1 MRLHGSALLSSLR
14 QIGLAALLA
23 LVVAGGAS
31 LLWGS
36 LLIANAR
43 TTPSV
48 PWSVP
53 AMALTLAVYWWYL
66 SGHGWPK
73 RSGPAR
79 AALLR
84 ARRVSLQVFA
94 WSLVAGALS
103 LTALAGLWI
112 VLVELTGNGGNP
124 TIAMLNGYPAV
135 FVALAI
141 VMGSLVSPLSEEAAF
156 RGYAQVLLQRRFSA
170 VVAVGVSSV
179 FFAAYHGPTQGF
191 FWSKLLFFFAVGL
204 VFGTIAYLTD
214 STLPAIPVHIAG
226 DLLFFTLIWPRDAS
240 RPVVWA
246 HGPDVTFWIEV
257 VQALAFGAL
266 AVWAFLRLRRANG
279 NLFSY
284 RVAQPGSDP
293 ESVGRTPGAAAR

>member
-1 MRLHGSALLSSLR
+1 MRLNGSALLSSLR

-23 LVVAGGAS
+23 LVVAGVAS
-31 LLWGS
+31 FLWGA
-36 LLIANAR
+36 LLMANAR

-53 AMALTLAVYWWYL
+53 AMALVLAVYWWYL

-73 RSGPAR
+73 RTGPAR

-103 LTALAGLWI
+103 LIALAGLWI

-124 TIAMLNGYPAV
+124 TIAMVNGYPAI

-156 RGYAQVLLQRRFSA
+156 RGYAQVLLERRFSA
-170 VVAVGVSSV
+170 VVAVGISSL

-191 FWSKLLFFFAVGL
+191 FWSKLLFFFAVSL

-226 DLLFFTLIWPRDAS
+226 DLLFFTLIWPRDAG

-266 AVWAFLRLRRANG
+266 AVWAFLRLRRASG

-284 RVAQPGSDP
+284 RGAQPGSDP
-293 ESVGRTPGAAAR
+293 GSLGRTPGAAAR